1 MKVAVWDTYVIR
13 NDNKIMHFDIIVPR
27 ELKDDKEIFSF
38 GFQYLK
44 GKNVKSALLSS
55 KECAFCHI
63 EEATEKMIIDIGSK
77 GYHIVEIENCN

>member
-13 NDNKIMHFDIIVPR
+13 NDNEIMHFDIIVPK
-27 ELKDDKEIFSF
+27 ELKDDKVIFSF
-38 GFQYLK
+38 GYQYLE
-44 GKNVKSALLSS
+44 GKDVKSELLSS

-63 EEATEKMIIDIGSK
+63 EDATKKMQMDIASK

>member
-13 NDNKIMHFDIIVPR
+13 NDNKIMHFDIIVPN
-27 ELKDDKEIFSF
+27 ELKDDKVIFAF
-38 GFQYLK
+38 GYQYLK
-44 GKNVKSALLSS
+44 GKHAKSKLLSS

-63 EEATEKMIIDIGSK
+63 EEATEKMLEDIDSK